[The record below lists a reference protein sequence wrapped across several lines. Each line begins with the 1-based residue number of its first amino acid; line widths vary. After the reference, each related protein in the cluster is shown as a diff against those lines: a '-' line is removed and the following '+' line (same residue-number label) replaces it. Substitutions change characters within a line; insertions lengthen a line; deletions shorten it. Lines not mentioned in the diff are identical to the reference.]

1 MKGTLQWGALLLV
14 PMLAGCFGSN
24 GGSGNLTGKSALAT
38 SLELVSANVVDGTLR
53 DVTVHNKAT
62 QPIPAGA
69 WTFHLTG
76 TSGGKATSHDS
87 TVNAAALAPG
97 EARAISLADSS
108 QPDWQDGTDLTI
120 LATGPGGAKG
130 DLTIRTV

>member
-1 MKGTLQWGALLLV
+1 MVVALLS
-14 PMLAGCFGSN
+14 GCFGAN
-24 GGSGNLTGKSALAT
+24 GGSGNLTGKSSLAS

-53 DVTVHNKAT
+53 DVTVHNNAT
-62 QPIPAGA
+62 QAIAAGT

-76 TSGGKATSHDS
+76 TTGGHAGSHDATSQ
-87 TVNAAALAPG
+87 VARLAAG
-97 EARAISLADSS
+97 ETRAVTLDASG

-120 LATGPGGAKG
+120 LATAPNGLGA